1 MKSLII
7 KDEELHMQVKLL
19 SVRSKKNMIE
29 LVEEALKDLLEK
41 YHERDNTRE

>member
-7 KDEELHMQVKLL
+7 NDEELHMKLKLL
-19 SVRSKKNMIE
+19 SVKTKTNMIE

-41 YHERDNTRE
+41 HHEQTL